1 MDFFK
6 KKEEKSRV
14 EQFEEKRNN
23 IKTQLSTKLY
33 AIGFTDDEVEEVL
46 NVIESAESD
55 IARIKQSL
63 IGTNIN
69 PDLSKDPN
77 EPLYNGVMEIR
88 KIQAQMEKELN
99 ETIARIKQSHQNS
112 N

>member
-23 IKTQLSTKLY
+23 IKTQLSAKLY
-33 AIGFTDDEVEEVL
+33 AIGFNDDEVEEVL
-46 NVIESAESD
+46 SVIESAEND
-55 IARIKQSL
+55 IARIKQGL

-69 PDLSKDPN
+69 PDLSKDIN
-77 EPLYNGVMEIR
+77 APLYDGVMEIR

-99 ETIARIKQSHQNS
+99 ETIARIKQSHQK
-112 N
+112 

>member
-6 KKEEKSRV
+6 EKKEKSRV
-14 EQFEEKRNN
+14 EQFEERRND
-23 IKTQLSTKLY
+23 IKTQLSAKLY
-33 AIGFTDDEVEEVL
+33 TIGFSDDEVEEVL
-46 NVIESAESD
+46 SIIESAESD

-69 PDLSKDPN
+69 PDLSKDIN
-77 EPLYNGVMEIR
+77 APLHDGIMEIR

-99 ETIARIKQSHQNS
+99 ETIARISQSHKK
-112 N
+112 